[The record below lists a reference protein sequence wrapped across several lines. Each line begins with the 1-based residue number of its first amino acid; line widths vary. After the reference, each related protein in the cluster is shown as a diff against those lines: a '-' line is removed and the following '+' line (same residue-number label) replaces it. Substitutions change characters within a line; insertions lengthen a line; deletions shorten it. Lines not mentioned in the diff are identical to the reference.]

1 MAGVG
6 GMVGG
11 METTALEQQLKQS
24 LKKSNRRKMIKTP
37 GLLFILLILR
47 HNRKLGEKGH
57 QKHLLRYSQKYP
69 LSLSE
74 LFLFSQDPLIIF

>member
-47 HNRKLGEKGH
+47 HDRKLGEKGH
-57 QKHLLRYSQKYP
+57 QNIYSDSLRNILSVSQNFSYSLKI
-69 LSLSE
+69 L
-74 LFLFSQDPLIIF
+74 